1 MRYVA
6 LILLVGAL
14 SFVVCAKEPPAT
26 SSENTGRWSKAK
38 ANQWYAKQPWPCG
51 FNYVPANAI
60 SYTEMWMPYCF
71 DADFIDKELAL
82 AEKVGFN
89 CVRVVLPF
97 VVWEHD
103 PKAFKERFSKLF
115 HSNSVKRVPQQ
126 HYTLSW
132 FTIDKF

>member
-1 MRYVA
+1 MRTLLLA
-6 LILLVGAL
+6 LACCGISAAA
-14 SFVVCAKEPPAT
+14 CAE
-26 SSENTGRWSKAK
+26 ENTSADKTASNRWSAAR
-38 ANQWYAKQPWPCG
+38 ANQWYTAQDWPCG
-51 FNYVPANAI
+51 FNYIPANSI

-103 PKAFKERFSKLF
+103 PKAFKERL
-115 HSNSVKRVPQQ
+115 
-126 HYTLSW
+126 
-132 FTIDKF
+132 